1 MNKPKV
7 LLVEDTLTFAEII
20 RRFLERENF
29 EVTHAINGN
38 EALQMAETNMPD
50 IVLCDVQMP
59 LCNGFEF
66 CKAFRLLP
74 RSVGVPFIFLTNQT
88 ESADVRTGMRLGADD
103 YIKKSSSGNE
113 IIEAINV
120 RLQKKKAIEE
130 EAIKLVF
137 NLTSEIEKRDIIL
150 GGIAKNESHVIRAP
164 LAAIM
169 QIVSMIDIDEMSEKN
184 KKLVSMLTPLTTQL
198 DTVIRENVY
207 AINNLNK
214 EADDK
219 F

>member
-7 LLVEDTLTFAEII
+7 LLVEDTLTFAEVV

-29 EVTHAINGN
+29 EVILALNGN
-38 EALQMAETNMPD
+38 EALQMAQENMPD

-74 RSVGVPFIFLTNQT
+74 KSIGVPFIFLTNQT
-88 ESADVRTGMRLGADD
+88 ESADVRIGMGLGADD
-103 YIKKSSSGNE
+103 YIKKSASRSE
-113 IIEAINV
+113 IIDAINI
-120 RLQKKKAIEE
+120 RLQKKKALEE
-130 EAIKLVF
+130 EVIKLMF
-137 NLTSEIEKRDIIL
+137 DFSIEIEKRDITL
-150 GGIAKNESHVIRAP
+150 GDIAQNQSHVIRAP

-169 QIVSMIDIDEMSEKN
+169 QIVNMIDIDEMSEKN
-184 KKLVSMLTPLTTQL
+184 KKLVSLLAPLTTQL

-207 AINNLNK
+207 AINNLK
-214 EADDK
+214 TDVI
-219 F
+219 